1 MKIQVRQSL
10 YSSIAFGVIF
20 MIISFLSYILYAQSA
35 QKSIYNNLEKTA
47 SIVALFHLEEDEM
60 NAKDFERVRKQFDEI
75 VVGTEYQVYD
85 EQNKIVWGENTEE
98 VSLSNLQRIFE
109 KGKYSFTSPTSYCY
123 GIFYEDNQGDFII
136 ITKESKLALSNQLVS
151 LLWILLIALVAGLLA
166 VVLLSK
172 WLAHIAYKPFNQVIE
187 QVKLIVPNHP
197 IVQIESPNTND
208 ELQEL
213 TETFNR
219 LLKQISDTFMIQ
231 KNFVNYVSHE
241 FKTPLAAILGNLEV
255 FSLKDRSPAE
265 YEELS
270 QKLIAQIQQLEG
282 ILSTLLVISDLREVS
297 VLSHHFRVD
306 ELIWEII
313 DKLSLNYANT
323 KVLVLLEVEPKDENL
338 LTIYKD
344 RTQLFMALFN
354 IIENAV
360 KYSKGEKVEVKL
372 FKKQDNL
379 CISIKDKGIGIAPE
393 ELANISTPFY
403 RGNNTNK
410 IQGSGIGLSIA
421 LRILEKNNITYEIQ
435 SEIGQGTLVNVL
447 I

>member
-20 MIISFLSYILYAQSA
+20 IIISFLIYILYAQSA

-75 VVGTEYQVYD
+75 VVGTEYQVYND
-85 EQNKIVWGENTEE
+85 QNKIVWGENTEE
-98 VSLSNLQRIFE
+98 VSPSNLQKIFE
-109 KGKYSFTSPTSYCY
+109 RGKLSFTSLSAYCY

-136 ITKESKLALSNQLVS
+136 ITKESKQALSDQLIS
-151 LLWILLIALVAGLLA
+151 LLWILLTALMTGLLA
-166 VVLLSK
+166 VVLLSR

-187 QVKLIVPNHP
+187 QVKVIVPNHP
-197 IVQIESPNTND
+197 IVQIESPNTHD

-213 TETFNR
+213 TDTFNQ
-219 LLKQISDTFMIQ
+219 LLKQISDTFIIQ

-255 FSLKDRSPAE
+255 FSLKDRSPSE

-270 QKLIAQIQQLEG
+270 QKLITQIQQLEG

-313 DKLSLNYANT
+313 DKLSLNYANS
-323 KVLVLLEVEPKDENL
+323 KVHVELEVEPSDEAL
-338 LTIYKD
+338 LTVNKD

-360 KYSKGEKVEVKL
+360 KYSNGQVVAVKL
-372 FKKQDNL
+372 YKEFDKL
-379 CISIKDKGIGIAPE
+379 CISIEDKGIGIPPQ

-421 LRILEKNNITYEIQ
+421 LRILEKNNIIYNIQ
-435 SEIGQGTLVNVL
+435 SQVGIGTVVTVT

>member
-20 MIISFLSYILYAQSA
+20 MIISFLIYILYAQSA

-323 KVLVLLEVEPKDENL
+323 KVLVLLEVEPKDESL

>member
-20 MIISFLSYILYAQSA
+20 MIISFLIYILYAQSA

>member
-323 KVLVLLEVEPKDENL
+323 KVQVLLEVEPKDESL

-372 FKKQDNL
+372 FKKQENL

>member
-20 MIISFLSYILYAQSA
+20 MIISFLIYILYAQSA

-75 VVGTEYQVYD
+75 VIGTEYQVYD

-98 VSLSNLQRIFE
+98 VSLSNLQKIFE
-109 KGKYSFTSPTSYCY
+109 RGKFSFTSPTSYCY